1 MLPLFA
7 NAPNADVYVLMSAV
21 MNALGIWQVSE
32 MLPGLFMAP
41 HYNAQFASAHYNA
54 PYHYGALRLD
64 HKLELQLQTSIW
76 ETGEDLLAAQQT
88 QTGEPRASCGSRAG
102 W

>member
-7 NAPNADVYVLMSAV
+7 STPNADVYVLMSAV

-32 MLPGLFMAP
+32 MLPRLFMAP
-41 HYNAQFASAHYNA
+41 HYNAQFASANYNT
-54 PYHYGALRLD
+54 PYHYGAPRLD

-76 ETGEDLLAAQQT
+76 EPVGRICWQ
-88 QTGEPRASCGSRAG
+88 PN
-102 W
+102 